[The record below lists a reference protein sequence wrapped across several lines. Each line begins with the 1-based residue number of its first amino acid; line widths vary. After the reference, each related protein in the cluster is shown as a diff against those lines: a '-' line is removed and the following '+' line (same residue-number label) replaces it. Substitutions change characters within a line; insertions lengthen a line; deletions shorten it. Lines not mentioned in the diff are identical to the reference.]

1 MPQEIAQSLVFI
13 SAVLLKADCGA
24 VCVCVCSCTHVY
36 IYLCVRILQV
46 LSFEGVT
53 PGCAH
58 KRTVFNVR
66 L

>member
-1 MPQEIAQSLVFI
+1 MPQEIAQFGFYLCSVAKSRLWCI
-13 SAVLLKADCGA
+13 
-24 VCVCVCSCTHVY
+24 VCVCARVCVY